1 MLLADPPSSTG
12 PGDADGPR
20 PTAAEASAIEEHALD
35 TFQTAVSSACAP
47 VRIRPAQGASFQGQV
62 RSARA
67 DGLLV
72 ASLTTGANSV
82 SRTGR
87 LLSSTDPEF
96 VKLTWPRHGVVRL
109 TQDGR
114 ECEIR
119 AGSLVVYETIR
130 PYQLHTVSPRWEA
143 VVVAVPRDR
152 LEPHLRQLSERT
164 AVPVPATSG
173 PARALALMVDELA
186 RCDDAGLGDSAA
198 AIHLGDALVSMLL
211 AVYNGLPQ
219 IAGAGRINL
228 ADRVRAHALAHL
240 GDPGLSVDSIAA
252 ALGVSVR
259 QVHKMCAQEGFSAAA
274 WIRRRRLERIR
285 RDLLDP
291 ALAGRTTPAIAARW
305 GILDTTHLA
314 RQFRAAFGESPAELR
329 RQHTRAA

>member
-1 MLLADPPSSTG
+1 MSVLLGHLPSSTG
-12 PGDADGPR
+12 PGAAPAV
-20 PTAAEASAIEEHALD
+20 PPSAAEAAATAEHALD

-47 VRIRPAQGASFQGQV
+47 VLVRPTQGVSFHGRV

-72 ASLTTGANSV
+72 AELITGPNSV

-96 VKLTWPRHGVVRL
+96 VKLTWPRRGVLRMA
-109 TQDGR
+109 QDGR
-114 ECEIR
+114 ECEIQ
-119 AGSLVVYETIR
+119 AGNLVVHETIR
-130 PYQLHTVSPRWEA
+130 PYQLQTVSPRWEA

-152 LEPHLRQLSERT
+152 LGPHLRRISERT

-186 RCDDAGLGDSAA
+186 RCDDAGLGDSPTAC
-198 AIHLGDALVSMLL
+198 HLGDALVSMLL
-211 AVYNGLPQ
+211 AVYAGLPQ
-219 IAGAGRINL
+219 ISGSERISL
-228 ADRVRAHALAHL
+228 ADRVRAHALANL

-252 ALGVSVR
+252 TLGVSVR

-291 ALAGRTTPAIAARW
+291 ALAGRTTTAIAARW

-314 RQFRAAFGESPAELR
+314 RQFR
-329 RQHTRAA
+329 